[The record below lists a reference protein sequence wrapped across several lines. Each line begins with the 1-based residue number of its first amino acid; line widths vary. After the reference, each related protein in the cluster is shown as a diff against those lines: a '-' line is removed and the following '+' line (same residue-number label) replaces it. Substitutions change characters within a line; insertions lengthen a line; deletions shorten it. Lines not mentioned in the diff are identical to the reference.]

1 MAKIA
6 LGISREATKPDCIQA
21 LIVEF
26 IVTFLYVFA
35 GVGSAM
41 AARILAARNSTLKVN
56 KWSVRGSNSGSC
68 TYSAMFLPTE

>member
-6 LGISREATKPDCIQA
+6 LGTAREATQPDCIKA

-26 IVTFLYVFA
+26 VTTFLFVFA

-41 AARILAARNSTLKVN
+41 AAGTY
-56 KWSVRGSNSGSC
+56 VRV
-68 TYSAMFLPTE
+68 